1 LGGFRGRPIDDAAR
15 RASVATRKA
24 KAKARA
30 ADLAPVIDD
39 LRAEGVTS
47 LNGIAKALTA
57 RHIGR
62 QGRRRMESR
71 ASVSGDGAPVVDSA
85 GDFVGNKE
93 AVAGWE
99 LAASPGDGL

>member
-57 RHIGR
+57 RGI
-62 QGRRRMESR
+62 
-71 ASVSGDGAPVVDSA
+71 SA
-85 GDFVGNKE
+85 GKDGDAWK
-93 AVAGWE
+93 
-99 LAASPGDGL
+99 AAQVSRVMARLS